1 MAEDFDR
8 QFWEDRYRHRST
20 THRHPNPQLVAEV
33 ADLRPGRALDAGC
46 GEGGDALWLAGHGW
60 TVTAVDIAEEALG
73 RARALGESAGADVAH
88 RIDWVRADL
97 TTWNSPRSDY
107 DLVTS
112 HYVHAPGPREDLL
125 RRLADAVAPG
135 GTLLVVGHDCVT
147 VGHDHAGHA
156 HPGDRSAPE
165 SRVTADDLAAS
176 LKPGRWDIV
185 VAESRTRTATGHGR
199 DEVLHDTVLR
209 ATRRP

>member
-1 MAEDFDR
+1 MAEDLDR

-20 THRHPNPQLVAEV
+20 THRHPNPHLVAEV

-46 GEGGDALWLAGHGW
+46 GEGGDARWLAERGW
-60 TVTAVDIAEEALG
+60 IVTAVDIAEEALG
-73 RARALGESAGADVAH
+73 RARALGESAGADVAR
-88 RIDWVRADL
+88 RIEWVRADL
-97 TTWNSPRSDY
+97 TTWKSPDSDF

-135 GTLLVVGHDCVT
+135 GTLLL
-147 VGHDHAGHA
+147 VGHDHSGPA
-156 HPGDRSAPE
+156 HSDDRSMPE
-165 SRVTADDLAAS
+165 SRFTALDLATT
-176 LKPGRWDIV
+176 LTPDQWEIV

-199 DEVLHDTVLR
+199 DEVLYDAVLR
-209 ATRRP
+209 ATRRLRPRRR